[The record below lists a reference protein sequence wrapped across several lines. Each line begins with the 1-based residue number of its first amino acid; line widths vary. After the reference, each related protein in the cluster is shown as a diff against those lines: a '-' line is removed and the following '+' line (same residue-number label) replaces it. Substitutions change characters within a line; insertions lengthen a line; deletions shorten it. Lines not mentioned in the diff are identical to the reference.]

1 MGLRYLRIKIGFLE
15 KAILIN
21 SNYCETSDLGLRLEV
36 DFVFQCSNITPDFRS
51 MSGYRTFLSWYVR
64 KASGFTLKVLKLS
77 DNRSWVLIYVCAVI
91 AKVLRWFE
99 LGNLQLSEH
108 SDVLPTAYYEM
119 FM

>member
-1 MGLRYLRIKIGFLE
+1 MLACRPLFHLAVDELVEQCSKM
-15 KAILIN
+15 
-21 SNYCETSDLGLRLEV
+21 TSD
-36 DFVFQCSNITPDFRS
+36 FCS
-51 MSGYRTFLSWYVR
+51 MSGYRTFLPWYVR
-64 KASGFTLKVLKLS
+64 RASGFTLKVLKLS

>member
-1 MGLRYLRIKIGFLE
+1 MSLIIEPEQFFPAHKTLLLSFYQIFYCTKI
-15 KAILIN
+15 
-21 SNYCETSDLGLRLEV
+21 
-36 DFVFQCSNITPDFRS
+36 QCSNITPDFRS

>member
-1 MGLRYLRIKIGFLE
+1 MEGSE
-15 KAILIN
+15 K
-21 SNYCETSDLGLRLEV
+21 
-36 DFVFQCSNITPDFRS
+36 QCSNITPDFRS

>member
-1 MGLRYLRIKIGFLE
+1 MTEKQLLLRGAFQKKISQIVE
-15 KAILIN
+15 K
-21 SNYCETSDLGLRLEV
+21 V
-36 DFVFQCSNITPDFRS
+36 HKQCSNITPDFRS